1 MTQQQPEFVVAN
13 SYSRKAIKT
22 EDNDEEAN
30 ELSSE
35 KHPEMVVLK
44 PMQVTHLD
52 LSPWHEAS
60 LQ

>member
-1 MTQQQPEFVVAN
+1 MKQQQPEFVVAN
-13 SYSRKAIKT
+13 SFSRKAIKT
-22 EDNDEEAN
+22 EGNDEDAN

-35 KHPEMVVLK
+35 GHPEMVVLK

-52 LSPWHEAS
+52 LSPWHEVS